1 MSKLVDSRYF
11 TGSAVEFV
19 DGLDVFMPEKE
30 DPEKRGQACGR
41 VAEGPEGKTGSSWRC
56 LRKREQRSPAGR
68 EKCRPGLR
76 RGMSNSLSTQKQFLT
91 LLGSSAFRVNF

>member
-30 DPEKRGQACGR
+30 EPEKRGQACGR
-41 VAEGPEGKTGSSWRC
+41 VAEGPEGRRG
-56 LRKREQRSPAGR
+56 PAGDASGR
-68 EKCRPGLR
+68 ES
-76 RGMSNSLSTQKQFLT
+76 RGVQQAER
-91 LLGSSAFRVNF
+91 SAGQV